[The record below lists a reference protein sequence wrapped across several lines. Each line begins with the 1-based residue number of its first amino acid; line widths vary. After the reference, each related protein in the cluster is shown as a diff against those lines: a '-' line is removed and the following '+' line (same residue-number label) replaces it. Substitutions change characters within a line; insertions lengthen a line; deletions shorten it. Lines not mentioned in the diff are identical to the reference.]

1 MPVNSG
7 FENSPFFQKV
17 YQYTS
22 VAKNDNFMEV
32 NMLEKLLEL
41 LWYVEDFFED
51 LILLLATPFMYIFT
65 FIQTMWEYRNN
76 PDPEYWERKVEE
88 DQKEIARLTREL
100 NDWEKNSFEKKDIQ
114 NALYS
119 TTLNIQNMR
128 KNMLSYFDCEDD
140 SEQVQKAFNNSKTA
154 VEICLNALDR
164 YGVVLP
170 NQEEMERIRKM
181 DIQEFDSPEEVN
193 LFFSKIISDIS
204 NFMNN

>member
-1 MPVNSG
+1 
-7 FENSPFFQKV
+7 
-17 YQYTS
+17 
-22 VAKNDNFMEV
+22 
-32 NMLEKLLEL
+32 
-41 LWYVEDFFED
+41 
-51 LILLLATPFMYIFT
+51 
-65 FIQTMWEYRNN
+65 
-76 PDPEYWERKVEE
+76 
-88 DQKEIARLTREL
+88 
-100 NDWEKNSFEKKDIQ
+100 
-114 NALYS
+114 
-119 TTLNIQNMR
+119 MR